1 MGIVTK
7 EKVDEH
13 VIDAELLGGGEG
25 RGRPVGNALVE
36 LGKDVVEGIF
46 WAGGGAQVD
55 AEVFTFCW
63 EWSTSVH
70 PILLNKR

>member
-1 MGIVTK
+1 MGVVTK
-7 EKVDEH
+7 ERVDEH

-46 WAGGGAQVD
+46 WAGGRA
-55 AEVFTFCW
+55 
-63 EWSTSVH
+63 
-70 PILLNKR
+70 

>member
-7 EKVDEH
+7 ERVDEH

-36 LGKDVVEGIF
+36 LGKDVVEGIV
-46 WAGGGAQVD
+46 WAGGRAQVD
-55 AEVFTFCW
+55 AKVFTF
-63 EWSTSVH
+63 
-70 PILLNKR
+70 LLGVVNIRPPYIA